1 MSTKINWSDENVLAI
16 VHKTVENFDEVPQ
29 EVIAKLAQELGGS
42 VRAVGTKV
50 RTLGYVVEKAGKKAT
65 IWTEDMEKQ
74 LRSFLESNPGAYT
87 YGEVAQILFS
97 TAGVTDKQVQGK
109 ILSMKLT
116 DKVKPAP
123 KRENVRSYTAE
134 QEETYIKMAKAG
146 ASLEEIAEALGVSIP
161 SARGKGLSLVKEER
175 LEAQPV
181 QVTSTAARRK
191 DPLDGIDVANTNLV
205 ALCEATNMTERGVK
219 QMLTR
224 RGLAC
229 QDYDGAKRRNT
240 LDAKKEA
247 AAE

>member
-1 MSTKINWSDENVLAI
+1 MSQKINWSDESVLATLHEA
-16 VHKTVENFDEVPQ
+16 VAGVEEVSQ
-29 EVIAKLAQELGGS
+29 EVVAELAEKLGGS
-42 VRAVGTKV
+42 VRAVGTKI
-50 RTLGYVVEKAGKKAT
+50 RTLGYTVAKASKKAT
-65 IWTEDMEKQ
+65 IWTPEMEAQ
-74 LRSFLESNPGAYT
+74 LSNFLEANAGVYT
-87 YGEVAQILFS
+87 YGEIAQILFS
-97 TAGVTDKQVQGK
+97 AVGITDKQVQGK

-134 QEETYIKMAKAG
+134 QEETYVQMALAG
-146 ASLEEIAEALGVSIP
+146 SSLEDIATALGVSIP
-161 SARGKGLSLVKEER
+161 SARGKGLSLVKEGR

-191 DPLDGIDVANTNLV
+191 DPLDGLDVANESL
-205 ALCEATNMTERGVK
+205 ADLCAHTNMTERGVK

-229 QDYDGAKRRNT
+229 KDYDGAKRRSS

-247 AAE
+247 TE